1 MRQVKIMRHVKIVEN
16 GLQAKK
22 EIEEFLNQGFTKD
35 EVFIFAHNQ
44 ERSENLTE
52 ALDTEKVG
60 ISEQGVFDS
69 IANVFRTRG
78 DELRIKIESLGF
90 TETEAEQFE
99 KELDM
104 GRVVV
109 VAAK

>member
-1 MRQVKIMRHVKIVEN
+1 MRQVKILRHVKIVEN
-16 GLQAKK
+16 GLQAKQ

-60 ISEQGVFDS
+60 INEQGVFDS

>member
-1 MRQVKIMRHVKIVEN
+1 MRKEKIMSQVKIVEN
-16 GLQAKK
+16 GLQAIK
-22 EIEEFLNQGFTKD
+22 EIEEFLQQGFSKD
-35 EVFIFAHNQ
+35 EIYVFAHNE
-44 ERSENLTE
+44 ERSKDLTE
-52 ALDTEKVG
+52 ELDTKKVG
-60 ISEQGVFDS
+60 INKQGVFDS

-78 DELRIKIESLGF
+78 DELRIKMESLGL

-99 KELDM
+99 KKLDL

>member
-1 MRQVKIMRHVKIVEN
+1 MRQVKIKRHVKIVEN

-35 EVFIFAHNQ
+35 EVFVFAHNV
-44 ERSENLTE
+44 ERSEDLTE
-52 ALDTEKVG
+52 ALDTKKVG
-60 ISEQGVFDS
+60 INEQGVFDS

-78 DELRIKIESLGF
+78 DELRIKMESLGIK
-90 TETEAEQFE
+90 ETEADQYE
-99 KELDM
+99 KELDL

-109 VAAK
+109 IAAK